1 MLLRDYLNEFELDW
15 AQAPVRSEL
24 IPKAALKG
32 AKILLIGEQAEL
44 QKAIAWSFFAWNDS
58 DRSGVRVQ
66 SASLENGVLKTEIA
80 GAEHEMFRPE
90 EADYVILTGFAVGR
104 QTLMQRR
111 QFPI

>member
-44 QKAIAWSFFAWNDS
+44 QKAIAWSFSRGMTVIDQAYVCRARHWKMECLKRRLREQNTKCF
-58 DRSGVRVQ
+58 
-66 SASLENGVLKTEIA
+66 VLK
-80 GAEHEMFRPE
+80 
-90 EADYVILTGFAVGR
+90 R
-104 QTLMQRR
+104 QIT
-111 QFPI
+111 